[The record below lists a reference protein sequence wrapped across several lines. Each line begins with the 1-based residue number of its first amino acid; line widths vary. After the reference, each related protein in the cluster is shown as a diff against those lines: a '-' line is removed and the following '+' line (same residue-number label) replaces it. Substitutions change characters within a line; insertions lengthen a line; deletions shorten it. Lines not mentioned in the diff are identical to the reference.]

1 MLTYPSFATIRGYDN
16 STAQAYAEK
25 YGRTFESL
33 GEYVAPAPDVLWGD
47 ANGDSTIDGKDI
59 LYIRKYLA
67 NFNYDTGVS
76 NVEIGAGADANGD
89 GNVDGKDILI
99 IRKYLANYN
108 FDTGESSV
116 VLGPQ

>member
-1 MLTYPSFATIRGYDN
+1 MLTDLDDDPTTI
-16 STAQAYAEK
+16 
-25 YGRTFESL
+25 TFEVDKFSTFAL
-33 GEYVAPAPDVLWGD
+33 STSNTDLIGEYTVFWGD

-89 GNVDGKDILI
+89 GNIDGKDILI

-116 VLGPQ
+116 VLGPSKSE